1 MTLFENLESIAHLVE
16 RNLPKMK
23 NNEDATINVS
33 VSPFIRA
40 LGYNT
45 QDLDE
50 VYPQYPILNTDAVD
64 YAILRDD
71 APVMFVEA
79 KSASNKLQNKEWK
92 QLFQYFNAEIGLRF
106 GILTNGVE
114 YRFYTD
120 LKADNIMDKE
130 PFLTLDLLNLDERL
144 VAELEGFTKSSFD
157 PGRIKA
163 GAKKQ
168 VILRLLQ
175 REMDRPSD
183 ALVKHFARQVHSGR
197 LSERDIPRYA
207 SFVKDAWQNLVDQ
220 MNARH
225 SQTKSDFDTTKGKT
239 TPVRNK
245 IKPFDP
251 TKQGVSRK
259 NNQIPVYADWHGHSF
274 EAKLVF
280 DESHHRSSRVTFD
293 GLTATPSNTALK
305 AIRTVKPDFKAINGW
320 DFWRLRD
327 PNGNQERRIGDLRS
341 DDALV
346 RRLRGQT

>member
-1 MTLFENLESIAHLVE
+1 MTLFENLQAIAHLVE

-64 YAILRDD
+64 YAVLRDD
-71 APVMFVEA
+71 TPVMFVEA
-79 KSASNKLQNKEWK
+79 KSAGNKLQNKEWK

-144 VAELEGFTKSSFD
+144 VAELEGFTKTDFD
-157 PGRIKA
+157 PSRIKA
-163 GAKKQ
+163 AAKKQ

-175 REMDRPSD
+175 QEMDRPSD
-183 ALVKHFARQVHSGR
+183 ALVKHFASQVHSGR
-197 LSERDIPRYA
+197 LLTSDLPRYA
-207 SFVKDAWQNLVDQ
+207 SIVKQAWRELLASNTPSSGQING
-220 MNARH
+220 
-225 SQTKSDFDTTKGKT
+225 KGEKGCESIDRD
-239 TPVRNK
+239 V
-245 IKPFDP
+245 
-251 TKQGVSRK
+251 VE
-259 NNQIPVYADWHGHSF
+259 IPVFRQYYERQF
-274 EAKLVF
+274 EGTLLL
-280 DESHHRSSRVTFD
+280 HRSSKFGDFDSMILSKVRFDDDVVSLTMAAKRAVKKVNPKVT
-293 GLTATPSNTALK
+293 GP
-305 AIRTVKPDFKAINGW
+305 NGW
-320 DFWRLRD
+320 DWWKFMDSASGKEHVVNELLKDEALREQFF
-327 PNGNQERRIGDLRS
+327 GN
-341 DDALV
+341 A
-346 RRLRGQT
+346 